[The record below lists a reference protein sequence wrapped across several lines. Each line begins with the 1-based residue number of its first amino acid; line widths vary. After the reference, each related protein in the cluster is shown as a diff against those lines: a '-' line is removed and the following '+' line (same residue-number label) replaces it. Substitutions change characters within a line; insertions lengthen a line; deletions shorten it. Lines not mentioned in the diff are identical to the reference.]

1 MNTYHHGDL
10 RRAALDRALE
20 IVAEIGPQ
28 ALSLRAIA
36 ADLGVSHT
44 APRYHFGS
52 NTGLLTAIAV
62 EGFTILRDRL
72 VALRE
77 TGAPFLEFGVAYVQF
92 ATEHSAHFAV
102 MFQPTLTDSE
112 DAALAEASQGAF
124 GELRAGVAAIAPHST
139 TEHAAAVVTAAWSM
153 MHGLATLELTGN
165 LAHSQI
171 RELLG
176 ASDIADIA
184 RRTGGLLSGSQGG
197 GSQ

>member
-77 TGAPFLEFGVAYVQF
+77 TEAPFLEFGVAYVQF

-102 MFQPTLTDSE
+102 MFQPTLTDAE
-112 DAALAEASQGAF
+112 DATLAEASQGAF